1 MMLIPNPKMLK
12 RRKHKK
18 TMNKYVKKTY
28 LTFGEIVSLVVNLPV
43 VDYESKKNPFLTL
56 SDESWFV
63 SAIAI
68 FFNGDPLDQ
77 DAIPFSKLKCCEWEG
92 TEPPAHW
99 ELKDEIKPFLEMFRE
114 RFHDSLMMEKPDDS
128 EIIPAFRNWFT
139 RFFILIN
146 NTWDKYSNILTQYN
160 ALKNKLIDG
169 KESGYTSET
178 DTSANGTNR
187 FNDTPQNSGLFDD
200 DSHTSNLNESESSGS
215 SDTEVHNFAND
226 LYNVEK
232 LRMLEEKFLDVY
244 LTWTNEVGKK
254 LFFTLSYE

>member
-1 MMLIPNPKMLK
+1 
-12 RRKHKK
+12 
-18 TMNKYVKKTY
+18 MNKYVKKTY
-28 LTFGEIVSLVVNLPV
+28 LTFGEVISLILDYPNFRPEQYNNPLTFDTVSFFMTALSVFLNGDSSDFDSWV
-43 VDYESKKNPFLTL
+43 YQKNKCCVYIT
-56 SDESWFV
+56 DES
-63 SAIAI
+63 
-68 FFNGDPLDQ
+68 
-77 DAIPFSKLKCCEWEG
+77 
-92 TEPPAHW
+92 HW
-99 ELKDEIKPFLEMFRE
+99 ALQDEIKPFFEMLVE
-114 RFHDSLMMEKPDDS
+114 RFFNQYCIEVENFDTTNVYRA
-128 EIIPAFRNWFT
+128 ITNWIT
-139 RFFILIN
+139 RLSILIN
-146 NTWDKYSNILTQYN
+146 NTWNKYLSLLTSYE

-200 DSHTSNLNESESSGS
+200 DSHTSSLNESESSGS

-232 LRMLEEKFLDVY
+232 LRMLEEKFIDVY